1 MSDSIIQ
8 AAAAIPQNGDIVVTR
23 EARPPVHYNVGKFP
37 VAVQFS
43 LSSRDEALHLAK
55 GFAEKHGVDVW
66 YSENGIGRLLET
78 YRPRGASRIPVA
90 S

>member
-1 MSDSIIQ
+1 MIQ
-8 AAAAIPQNGDIVVTR
+8 TAAAFPQNGDIVVTR
-23 EARPPVHYNVGKFP
+23 EARSPVYYNVGQFP

-43 LSSRDEALHLAK
+43 LSSRDEALHLAR

-66 YSENGIGRLLET
+66 YSENGTGRLLEG
-78 YRPRGASRIPVA
+78 YRPRVASRIPVA